1 MTCNITRS
9 LTGYNFCMNPYR
21 FKYPIAVRYG
31 DLDPQWHVNNAR
43 FLTFAEQAR
52 FAYMM
57 ELGLFDG
64 KSFWDLPLIVGDV
77 HCRYRVPIDP
87 GVSVL
92 VSTGVKSIGNKSLV
106 MGSLITSEDESV
118 VHAEIETIMVAYDY
132 RNKKAVPVSDE
143 LRKVFEN
150 YEGKTYPKS

>member
-1 MTCNITRS
+1 
-9 LTGYNFCMNPYR
+9 MNPYR

-87 GVSVL
+87 GVTVL

-106 MGSLITSEDESV
+106 MGSLITSADESV

-132 RNKKAVPVSDE
+132 RNKKAIPVSDE

-150 YEGKTYPKS
+150 YEDKTYPKS

>member
-1 MTCNITRS
+1 
-9 LTGYNFCMNPYR
+9 MNPYR

>member
-1 MTCNITRS
+1 MSKI
-9 LTGYNFCMNPYR
+9 LPVYNFYMNNYR
-21 FKYPIAVRYG
+21 FNYPITVRYG

-52 FAYMM
+52 FAFLM

-87 GVSVL
+87 GVTVI
-92 VSTGVKSIGNKSLV
+92 VSMGVVSIGHKSLV
-106 MGSLITSEDESV
+106 MGSVITSEDGSV

-132 RNKKAVPVSDE
+132 RTKSAVPVSDE
-143 LRKVFEN
+143 LRKKFEA
-150 YEGKTYPKS
+150 YEGKTIPTTAR

>member
-1 MTCNITRS
+1 
-9 LTGYNFCMNPYR
+9 MNNYQ
-21 FKYPIAVRYG
+21 FHYPITVRYG

-52 FAYMM
+52 FAFLM

-87 GVSVL
+87 GVTVI
-92 VSTGVKSIGNKSLV
+92 VSTGVVSIGNKSLV
-106 MGSLITSEDESV
+106 MGSMITSEDGNV

-132 RNKKAVPVSDE
+132 RTKSAVPVSDE
-143 LRKVFEN
+143 LRKKFEDF
-150 YEGKTYPKS
+150 EGKKIPTTTR

>member
-1 MTCNITRS
+1 
-9 LTGYNFCMNPYR
+9 MNPYR

-87 GVSVL
+87 GVTVL
-92 VSTGVKSIGNKSLV
+92 VSTAVKSIGNKSLV

-118 VHAEIETIMVAYDY
+118 VHAEIETIMVAYNY